1 MPIPL
6 KQYNRGSDPY
16 RIRKSST
23 VNEYTHTRS
32 TERIDKCS
40 KTVTTFVEV
49 VTENVQNFAE
59 TADMPESKDY
69 QLEQM
74 LKAGIVPQEVNCSG
88 MLDSDDP
95 LDLSN
100 AGVVDSLLDGLSP
113 YEKSE
118 PTSDPSPDPTPS
130 STLDPTP
137 EPTANE

>member
-6 KQYNRGSDPY
+6 KQYKRNSDPY
-16 RIRKSST
+16 RKRQSST

-32 TERIDKCS
+32 TERLDKTT
-40 KTVTTFVEV
+40 KMVTTFVEV
-49 VTENVQNFAE
+49 VTENVQEFAE

-100 AGVVDSLLDGLSP
+100 AGAVDSLLDGLSP

-118 PTSDPSPDPTPS
+118 PTPDPTPS
-130 STLDPTP
+130 PTPDPTP
-137 EPTANE
+137 DPTANE